1 MEKMELS
8 DALKANASVLGEL
21 VFKYVTINQLSALDS
36 LLWNKTTIGSIYTF
50 NSPTDYDSNLH
61 PFAVAGSVEVRRFG
75 GSSTM
80 QILYDINCNIF
91 IRRKVGDENWTVW
104 KQV

>member
-8 DALKANASVLGEL
+8 EALKANASVVGEL
-21 VFKYVTINQLSALDS
+21 MFKYTPIARLADFDN
-36 LLWNKTTIGSIYTF
+36 LLWNKTNIGNIYTF
-50 NSPTDYDSNLH
+50 NSPADYDSSLH
-61 PFAVAGSVEVRRFG
+61 PFAVAGSLEVRRFG

-80 QILYDINCNIF
+80 QILYDINCNLF
-91 IRRKVGDENWTVW
+91 IRRKVGEESWTVW